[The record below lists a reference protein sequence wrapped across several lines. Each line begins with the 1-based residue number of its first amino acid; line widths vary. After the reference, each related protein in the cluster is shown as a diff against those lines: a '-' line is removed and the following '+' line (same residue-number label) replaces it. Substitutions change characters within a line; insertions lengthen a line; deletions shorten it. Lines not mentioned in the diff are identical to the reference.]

1 MNQLD
6 LYIYPL
12 PFGFNNYIFYVQI
25 FDHLLHVSSL
35 FIFIPQSLVLFGK
48 SYAFKS
54 LIISIIFILKSYQT
68 TPEMKLILS
77 VVNSHSNC

>member
-1 MNQLD
+1 MNQPY

-12 PFGFNNYIFYVQI
+12 PFGFNNCIFHVQI